1 MTTNSN
7 DYRHALEHISFTDN
21 AKQHM
26 ANSIAQSVASSDAAT
41 AQSNFN
47 GTRRKPRIARHP
59 VRTVARIAAVTAVL
73 AIVIGGAGTAMATG
87 VLPLPSDML
96 SDIFDGPA
104 SQTEIID
111 RIGRPV
117 GASCSNNGVTV
128 TADAIMGDKDMVTIA
143 YTLTFDDPAAL
154 KKLSEPGENGTIA
167 GSVDGNVYVDGEHGG
182 QGQSWLID
190 KNPNDS
196 SIQYFAQFS
205 VESPGL
211 MGRTVRTH
219 INSLVVPRAGK
230 ELPEYK
236 KILTG
241 PWDLKF
247 QLNYEDTSV
256 TIPAPKSV
264 NFNGTKAT
272 IQEATVSCVGVSVR
286 YNIDRSI
293 EHDNNSGKMSQNME
307 ESMDAVGNI
316 PLIVTFKDGSR
327 SKCKIVCDL
336 MHLEGAESL
345 GEYTEDFYAGMP
357 AVTRHSYG
365 KGKLYYIGTCMEED
379 GIAKILSM
387 AVEDAGAEP
396 VAGAGNGLEIV
407 KRNREGK
414 SFYFVMNFRDEE
426 LEIPEEFAG
435 KTDLLSG
442 NAVGKGEKLPKFG
455 VKIVVE

>member
-236 KILTG
+236 KKLTG

-316 PLIVTFKDGSR
+316 PLIVTFKDG
-327 SKCKIVCDL
+327 
-336 MHLEGAESL
+336 H
-345 GEYTEDFYAGMP
+345 
-357 AVTRHSYG
+357 
-365 KGKLYYIGTCMEED
+365 
-379 GIAKILSM
+379 
-387 AVEDAGAEP
+387 VEDATSYSGYFANKLD
-396 VAGAGNGLEIV
+396 NGTTDVHKTWPFSQVCDTDKIASV
-407 KRNREGK
+407 QIGDT
-414 SFYFVMNFRDEE
+414 VIPMN
-426 LEIPEEFAG
+426 
-435 KTDLLSG
+435 S
-442 NAVGKGEKLPKFG
+442 
-455 VKIVVE
+455 

>member
-316 PLIVTFKDGSR
+316 PLIVTFKDG
-327 SKCKIVCDL
+327 
-336 MHLEGAESL
+336 H
-345 GEYTEDFYAGMP
+345 
-357 AVTRHSYG
+357 
-365 KGKLYYIGTCMEED
+365 
-379 GIAKILSM
+379 
-387 AVEDAGAEP
+387 VEDATSHSGYFANKLDNGTTDVHKTWP
-396 VAGAGNGLEIV
+396 FSQVCDTDKIASVQIGDTVIPMVARA
-407 KRNREGK
+407 
-414 SFYFVMNFRDEE
+414 D
-426 LEIPEEFAG
+426 
-435 KTDLLSG
+435 
-442 NAVGKGEKLPKFG
+442 
-455 VKIVVE
+455 VV

>member
-293 EHDNNSGKMSQNME
+293 EHDNNSGKMSQNKE

-316 PLIVTFKDGSR
+316 PLIVTFKDG
-327 SKCKIVCDL
+327 
-336 MHLEGAESL
+336 H
-345 GEYTEDFYAGMP
+345 
-357 AVTRHSYG
+357 
-365 KGKLYYIGTCMEED
+365 
-379 GIAKILSM
+379 
-387 AVEDAGAEP
+387 VEDATSHSGYFANKLD
-396 VAGAGNGLEIV
+396 NGTTDVHKTWPFSQVCDTDKIASV
-407 KRNREGK
+407 QIGDT
-414 SFYFVMNFRDEE
+414 VIPMN
-426 LEIPEEFAG
+426 
-435 KTDLLSG
+435 S
-442 NAVGKGEKLPKFG
+442 
-455 VKIVVE
+455 

>member
-241 PWDLKF
+241 PWGLKF

-316 PLIVTFKDGSR
+316 PLIVTFKDG
-327 SKCKIVCDL
+327 
-336 MHLEGAESL
+336 H
-345 GEYTEDFYAGMP
+345 
-357 AVTRHSYG
+357 
-365 KGKLYYIGTCMEED
+365 
-379 GIAKILSM
+379 
-387 AVEDAGAEP
+387 VEDATSHSGYFANKLD
-396 VAGAGNGLEIV
+396 NGTTDVHKTWPFSQVCDTDKIASV
-407 KRNREGK
+407 QIGDT
-414 SFYFVMNFRDEE
+414 VIPMN
-426 LEIPEEFAG
+426 
-435 KTDLLSG
+435 S
-442 NAVGKGEKLPKFG
+442 
-455 VKIVVE
+455 

>member
-219 INSLVVPRAGK
+219 INSLVVPRARK

-316 PLIVTFKDGSR
+316 PLIVTFKDG
-327 SKCKIVCDL
+327 
-336 MHLEGAESL
+336 H
-345 GEYTEDFYAGMP
+345 
-357 AVTRHSYG
+357 
-365 KGKLYYIGTCMEED
+365 
-379 GIAKILSM
+379 
-387 AVEDAGAEP
+387 VEDATSHSGYFANKLD
-396 VAGAGNGLEIV
+396 NGTTDVHKTWPFSQVCDTDKIASV
-407 KRNREGK
+407 QIGDT
-414 SFYFVMNFRDEE
+414 VIPMN
-426 LEIPEEFAG
+426 
-435 KTDLLSG
+435 S
-442 NAVGKGEKLPKFG
+442 
-455 VKIVVE
+455 

>member
-96 SDIFDGPA
+96 SDIFDRPA

-316 PLIVTFKDGSR
+316 PLIVTFKDG
-327 SKCKIVCDL
+327 
-336 MHLEGAESL
+336 H
-345 GEYTEDFYAGMP
+345 
-357 AVTRHSYG
+357 
-365 KGKLYYIGTCMEED
+365 
-379 GIAKILSM
+379 
-387 AVEDAGAEP
+387 VEDATSHSGYFANKLD
-396 VAGAGNGLEIV
+396 NGTTDVHKTWPFSQVCDTDKIASV
-407 KRNREGK
+407 QIGDT
-414 SFYFVMNFRDEE
+414 VIPMN
-426 LEIPEEFAG
+426 
-435 KTDLLSG
+435 S
-442 NAVGKGEKLPKFG
+442 
-455 VKIVVE
+455 

>member
-272 IQEATVSCVGVSVR
+272 IQEATVSCVGVSFR

-316 PLIVTFKDGSR
+316 PLIVTFKDG
-327 SKCKIVCDL
+327 
-336 MHLEGAESL
+336 H
-345 GEYTEDFYAGMP
+345 
-357 AVTRHSYG
+357 
-365 KGKLYYIGTCMEED
+365 
-379 GIAKILSM
+379 
-387 AVEDAGAEP
+387 VEDATSHSGYFANKLD
-396 VAGAGNGLEIV
+396 NGTTDVHKTWPFSQVCDTDKIASV
-407 KRNREGK
+407 QIGDT
-414 SFYFVMNFRDEE
+414 VIPMN
-426 LEIPEEFAG
+426 
-435 KTDLLSG
+435 S
-442 NAVGKGEKLPKFG
+442 
-455 VKIVVE
+455 

>member
-117 GASCSNNGVTV
+117 DASCSNNGVTV

-167 GSVDGNVYVDGEHGG
+167 GSVDGNVYVDGEHGS

-316 PLIVTFKDGSR
+316 PLIVTFKDG
-327 SKCKIVCDL
+327 
-336 MHLEGAESL
+336 H
-345 GEYTEDFYAGMP
+345 
-357 AVTRHSYG
+357 
-365 KGKLYYIGTCMEED
+365 
-379 GIAKILSM
+379 
-387 AVEDAGAEP
+387 VEDATSHSGYFANKLD
-396 VAGAGNGLEIV
+396 NGTTDVHKTWPFSQVCDTDKIASV
-407 KRNREGK
+407 QIGDT
-414 SFYFVMNFRDEE
+414 VIPMN
-426 LEIPEEFAG
+426 
-435 KTDLLSG
+435 S
-442 NAVGKGEKLPKFG
+442 
-455 VKIVVE
+455 

>member
-316 PLIVTFKDGSR
+316 PLIVTFKDG
-327 SKCKIVCDL
+327 
-336 MHLEGAESL
+336 H
-345 GEYTEDFYAGMP
+345 
-357 AVTRHSYG
+357 
-365 KGKLYYIGTCMEED
+365 
-379 GIAKILSM
+379 
-387 AVEDAGAEP
+387 VEDATSHSGYFANKLD
-396 VAGAGNGLEIV
+396 NGTTDVHKTWPFLQVCDTDKIASV
-407 KRNREGK
+407 QIGDT
-414 SFYFVMNFRDEE
+414 VIPMN
-426 LEIPEEFAG
+426 
-435 KTDLLSG
+435 S
-442 NAVGKGEKLPKFG
+442 
-455 VKIVVE
+455 

>member
-316 PLIVTFKDGSR
+316 PLIVTFKDGHVEDGTSH
-327 SKCKIVCDL
+327 SGYFANKLDNGTTDVHKTWPFSQVCDTDKI
-336 MHLEGAESL
+336 AS
-345 GEYTEDFYAGMP
+345 
-357 AVTRHSYG
+357 VQ
-365 KGKLYYIGTCMEED
+365 IGDTV
-379 GIAKILSM
+379 I
-387 AVEDAGAEP
+387 P
-396 VAGAGNGLEIV
+396 
-407 KRNREGK
+407 
-414 SFYFVMNFRDEE
+414 MN
-426 LEIPEEFAG
+426 
-435 KTDLLSG
+435 S
-442 NAVGKGEKLPKFG
+442 
-455 VKIVVE
+455 

>member
-26 ANSIAQSVASSDAAT
+26 ANSIAQYVASSDAAT

-264 NFNGTKAT
+264 NFNDTKAT

-316 PLIVTFKDGSR
+316 PLIVTFKDG
-327 SKCKIVCDL
+327 
-336 MHLEGAESL
+336 H
-345 GEYTEDFYAGMP
+345 
-357 AVTRHSYG
+357 
-365 KGKLYYIGTCMEED
+365 
-379 GIAKILSM
+379 
-387 AVEDAGAEP
+387 VEDATSHSGYFANKLD
-396 VAGAGNGLEIV
+396 NGTTDVHKTWPFSQVCDTDKIASV
-407 KRNREGK
+407 QIGDT
-414 SFYFVMNFRDEE
+414 VIPMN
-426 LEIPEEFAG
+426 
-435 KTDLLSG
+435 S
-442 NAVGKGEKLPKFG
+442 
-455 VKIVVE
+455 

>member
-316 PLIVTFKDGSR
+316 PLIVTFKDG
-327 SKCKIVCDL
+327 
-336 MHLEGAESL
+336 H
-345 GEYTEDFYAGMP
+345 
-357 AVTRHSYG
+357 
-365 KGKLYYIGTCMEED
+365 
-379 GIAKILSM
+379 
-387 AVEDAGAEP
+387 VEDATSHSGYFANKLDNGTTDVHKTWP
-396 VAGAGNGLEIV
+396 FSQVCDTDKIAGVQIGDTVIP
-407 KRNREGK
+407 
-414 SFYFVMNFRDEE
+414 MN
-426 LEIPEEFAG
+426 
-435 KTDLLSG
+435 S
-442 NAVGKGEKLPKFG
+442 
-455 VKIVVE
+455 

>member
-7 DYRHALEHISFTDN
+7 DYRNALEHISFTDN

-316 PLIVTFKDGSR
+316 PLIVTFKDG
-327 SKCKIVCDL
+327 
-336 MHLEGAESL
+336 H
-345 GEYTEDFYAGMP
+345 
-357 AVTRHSYG
+357 
-365 KGKLYYIGTCMEED
+365 
-379 GIAKILSM
+379 
-387 AVEDAGAEP
+387 VEDATSHSGYFANKLD
-396 VAGAGNGLEIV
+396 NGTTDVHKTWPFSQVCDTDKIASV
-407 KRNREGK
+407 QIGDT
-414 SFYFVMNFRDEE
+414 VIPMN
-426 LEIPEEFAG
+426 
-435 KTDLLSG
+435 S
-442 NAVGKGEKLPKFG
+442 
-455 VKIVVE
+455 

>member
-167 GSVDGNVYVDGEHGG
+167 GSVDGNVYVDGENGG

-316 PLIVTFKDGSR
+316 PLIVTFKDG
-327 SKCKIVCDL
+327 
-336 MHLEGAESL
+336 H
-345 GEYTEDFYAGMP
+345 
-357 AVTRHSYG
+357 
-365 KGKLYYIGTCMEED
+365 
-379 GIAKILSM
+379 
-387 AVEDAGAEP
+387 VEDATSHSGYFANKLD
-396 VAGAGNGLEIV
+396 NGTTDVHKTWPFSQVCDTDKIASV
-407 KRNREGK
+407 QIGDT
-414 SFYFVMNFRDEE
+414 VIPMN
-426 LEIPEEFAG
+426 
-435 KTDLLSG
+435 S
-442 NAVGKGEKLPKFG
+442 
-455 VKIVVE
+455 

>member
-293 EHDNNSGKMSQNME
+293 EHDNNSCKMSQNME

-316 PLIVTFKDGSR
+316 PLIVTFKDG
-327 SKCKIVCDL
+327 
-336 MHLEGAESL
+336 H
-345 GEYTEDFYAGMP
+345 
-357 AVTRHSYG
+357 
-365 KGKLYYIGTCMEED
+365 
-379 GIAKILSM
+379 
-387 AVEDAGAEP
+387 VEDATSHSGYFANKLD
-396 VAGAGNGLEIV
+396 NGTTDVHKTWPFSQVCDTDKIASV
-407 KRNREGK
+407 QIGDT
-414 SFYFVMNFRDEE
+414 VIPMN
-426 LEIPEEFAG
+426 
-435 KTDLLSG
+435 S
-442 NAVGKGEKLPKFG
+442 
-455 VKIVVE
+455 

>member
-96 SDIFDGPA
+96 SDIFDGPT

-128 TADAIMGDKDMVTIA
+128 TADAIMGDKNMVTIA

-316 PLIVTFKDGSR
+316 PLIVTFKDG
-327 SKCKIVCDL
+327 
-336 MHLEGAESL
+336 H
-345 GEYTEDFYAGMP
+345 
-357 AVTRHSYG
+357 
-365 KGKLYYIGTCMEED
+365 
-379 GIAKILSM
+379 
-387 AVEDAGAEP
+387 VEDATSHSGYFANKLD
-396 VAGAGNGLEIV
+396 NGTTDVHKTWPFSQVCDTDKIASV
-407 KRNREGK
+407 QIGDT
-414 SFYFVMNFRDEE
+414 VIPMN
-426 LEIPEEFAG
+426 
-435 KTDLLSG
+435 S
-442 NAVGKGEKLPKFG
+442 
-455 VKIVVE
+455 

>member
-47 GTRRKPRIARHP
+47 GTRRKPCIARHP
-59 VRTVARIAAVTAVL
+59 VRTAARIAAVTAVL

-316 PLIVTFKDGSR
+316 PLIVTFKDG
-327 SKCKIVCDL
+327 
-336 MHLEGAESL
+336 H
-345 GEYTEDFYAGMP
+345 
-357 AVTRHSYG
+357 
-365 KGKLYYIGTCMEED
+365 
-379 GIAKILSM
+379 
-387 AVEDAGAEP
+387 VEDATSHSGYFANKLD
-396 VAGAGNGLEIV
+396 NGTTDVHKTWPFSQVCDTDKIASV
-407 KRNREGK
+407 QIGDT
-414 SFYFVMNFRDEE
+414 VIPMN
-426 LEIPEEFAG
+426 
-435 KTDLLSG
+435 S
-442 NAVGKGEKLPKFG
+442 
-455 VKIVVE
+455 

>member
-167 GSVDGNVYVDGEHGG
+167 GSVDGNVYVDGDHGG

-316 PLIVTFKDGSR
+316 PLIVTFKDG
-327 SKCKIVCDL
+327 
-336 MHLEGAESL
+336 H
-345 GEYTEDFYAGMP
+345 
-357 AVTRHSYG
+357 
-365 KGKLYYIGTCMEED
+365 
-379 GIAKILSM
+379 
-387 AVEDAGAEP
+387 VEDATSHSGYFANKLD
-396 VAGAGNGLEIV
+396 NGTTDVHKTWPFSQVCDTDKIASV
-407 KRNREGK
+407 QIGDT
-414 SFYFVMNFRDEE
+414 VIPMN
-426 LEIPEEFAG
+426 
-435 KTDLLSG
+435 S
-442 NAVGKGEKLPKFG
+442 
-455 VKIVVE
+455 

>member
-293 EHDNNSGKMSQNME
+293 EHGNNSGKMSQNME

-316 PLIVTFKDGSR
+316 PLIVTFKDG
-327 SKCKIVCDL
+327 
-336 MHLEGAESL
+336 H
-345 GEYTEDFYAGMP
+345 
-357 AVTRHSYG
+357 
-365 KGKLYYIGTCMEED
+365 
-379 GIAKILSM
+379 
-387 AVEDAGAEP
+387 VEDATSHSGYFANKLD
-396 VAGAGNGLEIV
+396 NGTTDVHKTWPFSQVCDTDKIASV
-407 KRNREGK
+407 QIGDT
-414 SFYFVMNFRDEE
+414 VIPMN
-426 LEIPEEFAG
+426 
-435 KTDLLSG
+435 S
-442 NAVGKGEKLPKFG
+442 
-455 VKIVVE
+455 

>member
-1 MTTNSN
+1 MTTDSN

-117 GASCSNNGVTV
+117 GASCYNNGVTV

-316 PLIVTFKDGSR
+316 PLIVTFKDG
-327 SKCKIVCDL
+327 
-336 MHLEGAESL
+336 H
-345 GEYTEDFYAGMP
+345 
-357 AVTRHSYG
+357 
-365 KGKLYYIGTCMEED
+365 
-379 GIAKILSM
+379 
-387 AVEDAGAEP
+387 VEDATSHSGYFANKLD
-396 VAGAGNGLEIV
+396 NGTTDVHKTWPFSQVCDTDKIASV
-407 KRNREGK
+407 QIGDT
-414 SFYFVMNFRDEE
+414 VIPMN
-426 LEIPEEFAG
+426 
-435 KTDLLSG
+435 S
-442 NAVGKGEKLPKFG
+442 
-455 VKIVVE
+455 

>member
-41 AQSNFN
+41 VQSNFN

-316 PLIVTFKDGSR
+316 PLIVTFKDG
-327 SKCKIVCDL
+327 
-336 MHLEGAESL
+336 H
-345 GEYTEDFYAGMP
+345 
-357 AVTRHSYG
+357 
-365 KGKLYYIGTCMEED
+365 
-379 GIAKILSM
+379 
-387 AVEDAGAEP
+387 VEDATSHSGYFANKLD
-396 VAGAGNGLEIV
+396 NGTTDVHKTWPFSQVCDTDKIASV
-407 KRNREGK
+407 QIGDT
-414 SFYFVMNFRDEE
+414 VIPMN
-426 LEIPEEFAG
+426 
-435 KTDLLSG
+435 S
-442 NAVGKGEKLPKFG
+442 
-455 VKIVVE
+455 

>member
-47 GTRRKPRIARHP
+47 GTRRMPRIARHP

-293 EHDNNSGKMSQNME
+293 EHDNNGGKMSQNME

-316 PLIVTFKDGSR
+316 PLIVTFKDG
-327 SKCKIVCDL
+327 
-336 MHLEGAESL
+336 H
-345 GEYTEDFYAGMP
+345 
-357 AVTRHSYG
+357 
-365 KGKLYYIGTCMEED
+365 
-379 GIAKILSM
+379 
-387 AVEDAGAEP
+387 VEDATSHSGYFANKLD
-396 VAGAGNGLEIV
+396 NGTTDVHKTWPFSQVCDTDKIASV
-407 KRNREGK
+407 QIGDT
-414 SFYFVMNFRDEE
+414 VIPMN
-426 LEIPEEFAG
+426 
-435 KTDLLSG
+435 S
-442 NAVGKGEKLPKFG
+442 
-455 VKIVVE
+455 

>member
-167 GSVDGNVYVDGEHGG
+167 GSVDGNVYVDGGHGG

-316 PLIVTFKDGSR
+316 PLIVTFKDG
-327 SKCKIVCDL
+327 
-336 MHLEGAESL
+336 H
-345 GEYTEDFYAGMP
+345 
-357 AVTRHSYG
+357 
-365 KGKLYYIGTCMEED
+365 
-379 GIAKILSM
+379 
-387 AVEDAGAEP
+387 VEDATSHSGYFANKLD
-396 VAGAGNGLEIV
+396 NGTTDVHKTWPFSQVCDTDKIASV
-407 KRNREGK
+407 QIGDT
-414 SFYFVMNFRDEE
+414 VIPMN
-426 LEIPEEFAG
+426 
-435 KTDLLSG
+435 S
-442 NAVGKGEKLPKFG
+442 
-455 VKIVVE
+455 

>member
-316 PLIVTFKDGSR
+316 PLIVTFKDGH
-327 SKCKIVCDL
+327 V
-336 MHLEGAESL
+336 
-345 GEYTEDFYAGMP
+345 EDA
-357 AVTRHSYG
+357 TRHSGYFAN
-365 KGKLYYIGTCMEED
+365 KLDNGTTDVHKTWPFSQVCDTDKIASVQIGDTV
-379 GIAKILSM
+379 I
-387 AVEDAGAEP
+387 P
-396 VAGAGNGLEIV
+396 
-407 KRNREGK
+407 
-414 SFYFVMNFRDEE
+414 MN
-426 LEIPEEFAG
+426 
-435 KTDLLSG
+435 S
-442 NAVGKGEKLPKFG
+442 
-455 VKIVVE
+455 

>member
-316 PLIVTFKDGSR
+316 PLIVTFKDGHVENATSH
-327 SKCKIVCDL
+327 SGYFANKLDNGTTDVHKTWPFSQVCDTDKI
-336 MHLEGAESL
+336 AS
-345 GEYTEDFYAGMP
+345 
-357 AVTRHSYG
+357 VQ
-365 KGKLYYIGTCMEED
+365 IGDTV
-379 GIAKILSM
+379 I
-387 AVEDAGAEP
+387 P
-396 VAGAGNGLEIV
+396 
-407 KRNREGK
+407 
-414 SFYFVMNFRDEE
+414 MN
-426 LEIPEEFAG
+426 
-435 KTDLLSG
+435 S
-442 NAVGKGEKLPKFG
+442 
-455 VKIVVE
+455 

>member
-111 RIGRPV
+111 RIDRPV

-316 PLIVTFKDGSR
+316 PLIVTFKDG
-327 SKCKIVCDL
+327 
-336 MHLEGAESL
+336 H
-345 GEYTEDFYAGMP
+345 
-357 AVTRHSYG
+357 
-365 KGKLYYIGTCMEED
+365 
-379 GIAKILSM
+379 
-387 AVEDAGAEP
+387 VEDATSHSGYFANKLD
-396 VAGAGNGLEIV
+396 NGTTDVHKTWPFSQVCDTDKIASV
-407 KRNREGK
+407 QIGDT
-414 SFYFVMNFRDEE
+414 VIPMN
-426 LEIPEEFAG
+426 
-435 KTDLLSG
+435 S
-442 NAVGKGEKLPKFG
+442 
-455 VKIVVE
+455 

>member
-167 GSVDGNVYVDGEHGG
+167 GSVDGNVYVDGEHGS

-307 ESMDAVGNI
+307 ESMDAVGNM
-316 PLIVTFKDGSR
+316 PLIVTFKDG
-327 SKCKIVCDL
+327 
-336 MHLEGAESL
+336 H
-345 GEYTEDFYAGMP
+345 
-357 AVTRHSYG
+357 
-365 KGKLYYIGTCMEED
+365 
-379 GIAKILSM
+379 
-387 AVEDAGAEP
+387 VEDATSHSGYFANKLD
-396 VAGAGNGLEIV
+396 NGTTDVHKTWPFSQVCDTDKIASV
-407 KRNREGK
+407 QIGDT
-414 SFYFVMNFRDEE
+414 VIPMN
-426 LEIPEEFAG
+426 
-435 KTDLLSG
+435 S
-442 NAVGKGEKLPKFG
+442 
-455 VKIVVE
+455 

>member
-272 IQEATVSCVGVSVR
+272 IQKATVSCVGVSVR

-316 PLIVTFKDGSR
+316 PLIVTFKDG
-327 SKCKIVCDL
+327 
-336 MHLEGAESL
+336 H
-345 GEYTEDFYAGMP
+345 
-357 AVTRHSYG
+357 
-365 KGKLYYIGTCMEED
+365 
-379 GIAKILSM
+379 
-387 AVEDAGAEP
+387 VEDATSHSGYFANKLD
-396 VAGAGNGLEIV
+396 NGTTDVHKTWPFSQVCDTDKIASV
-407 KRNREGK
+407 QIGDT
-414 SFYFVMNFRDEE
+414 VIPMN
-426 LEIPEEFAG
+426 
-435 KTDLLSG
+435 S
-442 NAVGKGEKLPKFG
+442 
-455 VKIVVE
+455 

>member
-128 TADAIMGDKDMVTIA
+128 TADAIMGDKDMATIA

-316 PLIVTFKDGSR
+316 PLIVTFKDG
-327 SKCKIVCDL
+327 
-336 MHLEGAESL
+336 H
-345 GEYTEDFYAGMP
+345 
-357 AVTRHSYG
+357 
-365 KGKLYYIGTCMEED
+365 
-379 GIAKILSM
+379 
-387 AVEDAGAEP
+387 VEDATSHSGYFANKLD
-396 VAGAGNGLEIV
+396 NGTTDVHKTWPFSQVCDTDKIASV
-407 KRNREGK
+407 QIGDT
-414 SFYFVMNFRDEE
+414 VIPMN
-426 LEIPEEFAG
+426 
-435 KTDLLSG
+435 S
-442 NAVGKGEKLPKFG
+442 
-455 VKIVVE
+455 

>member
-1 MTTNSN
+1 MTTDSN

-205 VESPGL
+205 VESSGL

-316 PLIVTFKDGSR
+316 PLIVTFKDG
-327 SKCKIVCDL
+327 
-336 MHLEGAESL
+336 H
-345 GEYTEDFYAGMP
+345 
-357 AVTRHSYG
+357 
-365 KGKLYYIGTCMEED
+365 
-379 GIAKILSM
+379 
-387 AVEDAGAEP
+387 VEDATSHSGYFANKLD
-396 VAGAGNGLEIV
+396 NGTTDVHKTWPFSQVCDTDKIASV
-407 KRNREGK
+407 QIGDT
-414 SFYFVMNFRDEE
+414 VIPMN
-426 LEIPEEFAG
+426 
-435 KTDLLSG
+435 S
-442 NAVGKGEKLPKFG
+442 
-455 VKIVVE
+455 

>member
-256 TIPAPKSV
+256 TIPAPKSA

-272 IQEATVSCVGVSVR
+272 IQEATASCVGVSVR

-316 PLIVTFKDGSR
+316 PLIVTFKDG
-327 SKCKIVCDL
+327 
-336 MHLEGAESL
+336 H
-345 GEYTEDFYAGMP
+345 
-357 AVTRHSYG
+357 
-365 KGKLYYIGTCMEED
+365 
-379 GIAKILSM
+379 
-387 AVEDAGAEP
+387 VEDATSHSGYFANKLD
-396 VAGAGNGLEIV
+396 NGTTDVHKTWPFSQVCDTDKIASV
-407 KRNREGK
+407 QIGDT
-414 SFYFVMNFRDEE
+414 VIPMN
-426 LEIPEEFAG
+426 
-435 KTDLLSG
+435 S
-442 NAVGKGEKLPKFG
+442 
-455 VKIVVE
+455 

>member
-26 ANSIAQSVASSDAAT
+26 ANSIAQPVASSDAAT

-117 GASCSNNGVTV
+117 GARCSNNGVTV

-316 PLIVTFKDGSR
+316 PLIVTFKDG
-327 SKCKIVCDL
+327 
-336 MHLEGAESL
+336 H
-345 GEYTEDFYAGMP
+345 
-357 AVTRHSYG
+357 
-365 KGKLYYIGTCMEED
+365 
-379 GIAKILSM
+379 
-387 AVEDAGAEP
+387 VEDATSHSGYFANKLD
-396 VAGAGNGLEIV
+396 NGTTDVHKTWPFSQVCDTDKIASV
-407 KRNREGK
+407 QIGDT
-414 SFYFVMNFRDEE
+414 VIPMN
-426 LEIPEEFAG
+426 
-435 KTDLLSG
+435 S
-442 NAVGKGEKLPKFG
+442 
-455 VKIVVE
+455 

>member
-7 DYRHALEHISFTDN
+7 DCRHALEHISFTDN

-316 PLIVTFKDGSR
+316 PLIVTFKDG
-327 SKCKIVCDL
+327 
-336 MHLEGAESL
+336 H
-345 GEYTEDFYAGMP
+345 
-357 AVTRHSYG
+357 
-365 KGKLYYIGTCMEED
+365 
-379 GIAKILSM
+379 
-387 AVEDAGAEP
+387 VEDATSHSGYFANKLD
-396 VAGAGNGLEIV
+396 NGTTDVHKTWPFSQVCDTDKIASV
-407 KRNREGK
+407 QIGDT
-414 SFYFVMNFRDEE
+414 VIPMN
-426 LEIPEEFAG
+426 
-435 KTDLLSG
+435 S
-442 NAVGKGEKLPKFG
+442 
-455 VKIVVE
+455 

>member
-73 AIVIGGAGTAMATG
+73 AIVIGGVGTAMATG

-96 SDIFDGPA
+96 SDIFDGSA

-316 PLIVTFKDGSR
+316 PLIVTFKDG
-327 SKCKIVCDL
+327 
-336 MHLEGAESL
+336 H
-345 GEYTEDFYAGMP
+345 
-357 AVTRHSYG
+357 
-365 KGKLYYIGTCMEED
+365 
-379 GIAKILSM
+379 
-387 AVEDAGAEP
+387 VEDATSHSGYFANKLD
-396 VAGAGNGLEIV
+396 NGTTDVHKTWPFSQVCDTDKIASV
-407 KRNREGK
+407 QIGDT
-414 SFYFVMNFRDEE
+414 VIPMN
-426 LEIPEEFAG
+426 
-435 KTDLLSG
+435 S
-442 NAVGKGEKLPKFG
+442 
-455 VKIVVE
+455 

>member
-47 GTRRKPRIARHP
+47 GTRRMPRIARHP

-316 PLIVTFKDGSR
+316 PLIVTFKDG
-327 SKCKIVCDL
+327 
-336 MHLEGAESL
+336 H
-345 GEYTEDFYAGMP
+345 
-357 AVTRHSYG
+357 
-365 KGKLYYIGTCMEED
+365 
-379 GIAKILSM
+379 
-387 AVEDAGAEP
+387 VEDATSHSGYFANKLD
-396 VAGAGNGLEIV
+396 NGTTDVHKTWPFSQVCDTDKIASV
-407 KRNREGK
+407 QIGDT
-414 SFYFVMNFRDEE
+414 VIPMN
-426 LEIPEEFAG
+426 
-435 KTDLLSG
+435 S
-442 NAVGKGEKLPKFG
+442 
-455 VKIVVE
+455 

>member
-247 QLNYEDTSV
+247 QLTYEDTSV

-316 PLIVTFKDGSR
+316 PLIVTFKDG
-327 SKCKIVCDL
+327 
-336 MHLEGAESL
+336 H
-345 GEYTEDFYAGMP
+345 
-357 AVTRHSYG
+357 
-365 KGKLYYIGTCMEED
+365 
-379 GIAKILSM
+379 
-387 AVEDAGAEP
+387 VEDATSHSGYFANKLD
-396 VAGAGNGLEIV
+396 NGTTDVHKTWPFSQVCDTDKIASV
-407 KRNREGK
+407 QIGDT
-414 SFYFVMNFRDEE
+414 VIPMN
-426 LEIPEEFAG
+426 
-435 KTDLLSG
+435 S
-442 NAVGKGEKLPKFG
+442 
-455 VKIVVE
+455 

>member
-190 KNPNDS
+190 ENPNDS

-316 PLIVTFKDGSR
+316 PLIVTFKDG
-327 SKCKIVCDL
+327 
-336 MHLEGAESL
+336 H
-345 GEYTEDFYAGMP
+345 
-357 AVTRHSYG
+357 
-365 KGKLYYIGTCMEED
+365 
-379 GIAKILSM
+379 
-387 AVEDAGAEP
+387 VEDATSHSGYFANKLD
-396 VAGAGNGLEIV
+396 NGTTDVHKTWPFSQVCDTDKIASV
-407 KRNREGK
+407 QIGDT
-414 SFYFVMNFRDEE
+414 VIPMN
-426 LEIPEEFAG
+426 
-435 KTDLLSG
+435 S
-442 NAVGKGEKLPKFG
+442 
-455 VKIVVE
+455 

>member
-293 EHDNNSGKMSQNME
+293 EPDNNSGKMSQNME

-316 PLIVTFKDGSR
+316 PLIVTFKDG
-327 SKCKIVCDL
+327 
-336 MHLEGAESL
+336 H
-345 GEYTEDFYAGMP
+345 
-357 AVTRHSYG
+357 
-365 KGKLYYIGTCMEED
+365 
-379 GIAKILSM
+379 
-387 AVEDAGAEP
+387 VEDATSHSGYFANKLD
-396 VAGAGNGLEIV
+396 NGTTDVHKTWPFSQVCDTDKIASV
-407 KRNREGK
+407 QIGDT
-414 SFYFVMNFRDEE
+414 VIPMN
-426 LEIPEEFAG
+426 
-435 KTDLLSG
+435 S
-442 NAVGKGEKLPKFG
+442 
-455 VKIVVE
+455 

>member
-111 RIGRPV
+111 RIGRPF

-316 PLIVTFKDGSR
+316 PLIVTFKDG
-327 SKCKIVCDL
+327 
-336 MHLEGAESL
+336 H
-345 GEYTEDFYAGMP
+345 
-357 AVTRHSYG
+357 
-365 KGKLYYIGTCMEED
+365 
-379 GIAKILSM
+379 
-387 AVEDAGAEP
+387 VEDATSHSGYFANKLD
-396 VAGAGNGLEIV
+396 NGTTDVHKTWPFSQVCDTDKIASV
-407 KRNREGK
+407 QIGDT
-414 SFYFVMNFRDEE
+414 VIPMN
-426 LEIPEEFAG
+426 
-435 KTDLLSG
+435 S
-442 NAVGKGEKLPKFG
+442 
-455 VKIVVE
+455 

>member
-230 ELPEYK
+230 ELPKYK

-316 PLIVTFKDGSR
+316 PLIVTFKDG
-327 SKCKIVCDL
+327 
-336 MHLEGAESL
+336 H
-345 GEYTEDFYAGMP
+345 
-357 AVTRHSYG
+357 
-365 KGKLYYIGTCMEED
+365 
-379 GIAKILSM
+379 
-387 AVEDAGAEP
+387 VEDATSHSGYFANKLD
-396 VAGAGNGLEIV
+396 NGTTDVHKTWPFSQVCDTDKIASV
-407 KRNREGK
+407 QIGDT
-414 SFYFVMNFRDEE
+414 VIPMN
-426 LEIPEEFAG
+426 
-435 KTDLLSG
+435 S
-442 NAVGKGEKLPKFG
+442 
-455 VKIVVE
+455 